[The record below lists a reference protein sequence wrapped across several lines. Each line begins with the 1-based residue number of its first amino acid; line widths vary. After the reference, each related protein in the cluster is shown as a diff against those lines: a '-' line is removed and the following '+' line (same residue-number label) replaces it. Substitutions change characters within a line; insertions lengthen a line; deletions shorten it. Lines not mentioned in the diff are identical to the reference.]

1 MNTLFP
7 ETELDQKV
15 DTLKC
20 DPAKKAEILRRLR
33 MAEQA
38 TNCNFKALGFDR
50 KLDYERVI
58 AAQTRYSVR
67 TVQRCV
73 EVLRRGDDLEKL
85 IPRRSGPKPGKF
97 PSLDADVR
105 AHLLDCFLF
114 KHLNSRQ
121 SHRSVNRYLQ
131 TKQAGCQGS
140 HFYEPVSYRMVKRYW
155 REVLIPMYGPQR
167 EGKEAVKTAAGY
179 IDRLYDDEFAGD
191 VWCLDE
197 WQIDGAFYDE
207 EDHRRIFNY
216 GANRPQAHILTIL
229 DERTTHIIDY
239 LVTWQV
245 SLEDA
250 VFALAERTIRQHFL
264 PRRVVSDRAAR
275 FRALVRGHMV
285 LCSED
290 LVKKL
295 AGPLGELGVIP
306 RGSEEKNPRANR
318 LERLHRLYADRA
330 RDFGPSWKP
339 PLEKHE
345 HREIDDAVDR
355 HLNAHCR
362 YGTIGPQLMSIQE
375 AERRI
380 AQWVVDINLADTEAK
395 GCNGLTRLAAFRQ
408 FQPAADEIAQRK
420 PNQAALDLAFAE
432 LDERAIRE
440 GGIIELKDSA
450 RYSCPQLIEWCSRL
464 GSGVKIPVMRYRR
477 DPLHLIVSPPGAEPF
492 TAERRAIVGTKDEAM
507 LSDEIEK
514 LAHVRKVVG
523 GETAARDK
531 EMEEY
536 LRSLQTNARGLRAR
550 PMTIERAPTSADLAK
565 QVLNLDKDKDKN

>member
-1 MNTLFP
+1 MSSLFV
-7 ETELDQKV
+7 ETELDRRV
-15 DTLKC
+15 DALKC
-20 DPAKKAEILRRLR
+20 DPAKKAFILRRLR

-38 TNCNFKALGFDR
+38 INCNYRALGFDR
-50 KLDYERVI
+50 KQPYLKLL
-58 AAQTRYSVR
+58 AAQYHCSVR
-67 TVQRCV
+67 TVQRCA
-73 EVLRRGDDLEKL
+73 EVVRRGDDLEEL
-85 IPRRSGPKPGKF
+85 ACDRPGPKRGEFK
-97 PSLDADVR
+97 SLDADVR

-114 KHLNSRQ
+114 KHDNCRQ
-121 SHRSVNRYLQ
+121 SHQSVVRYLQ
-131 TKQAGCQGS
+131 TKQNSDGCQVS
-140 HFYEPVSYRMVKRYW
+140 HFYDIPSYSMVKRYW

-191 VWCLDE
+191 TWCLDE
-197 WQIDGAFYDE
+197 WEIGGTFFDE
-207 EDHRRIFNY
+207 QDHRCIFNY
-216 GANRPQAHILTIL
+216 GAGRPIVHILTIL
-229 DERTTHIIDY
+229 DERTTCIIDH

-250 VFALAERTIRQHFL
+250 VFALAERTIRRHFL
-264 PRRVVSDRAAR
+264 PKRVVSDRAGR
-275 FRALVRGHMV
+275 FRALVRGRVV
-285 LCSED
+285 LGSDGE
-290 LVKKL
+290 LVEKL

-355 HLNAHCR
+355 HLSAHCR

-380 AQWVVDINLADTEAK
+380 AQWVEEINLADTEAK

-408 FQPAADEIAQRK
+408 FQPPADEIAQRK

-432 LDERAIRE
+432 RDERAIRE
-440 GGIIELKDSA
+440 GGVIELEDGA
-450 RYSCPQLIEWCSRL
+450 RYSCSQLIEWRLRL
-464 GSGVKIPVMRYRR
+464 GAAVKIPVMRYRR

-492 TAERRAIVGTKDEAM
+492 TAERRAIVGTKDEAL

-514 LAHVRKVVG
+514 LKHVRKVLG
-523 GETAARDK
+523 GETAEQDR
-531 EMEEY
+531 EMQEY
-536 LRSLQTNARGLRAR
+536 LRSLQNNMRGLRAR

-565 QVLNLDKDKDKN
+565 QVLGLKG

>member
-7 ETELDQKV
+7 KTELDQKV
-15 DTLKC
+15 DALKC
-20 DPAKKAEILRRLR
+20 DPAKKTFVLRRLR

-38 TNCNFKALGFDR
+38 TNCNFKALNFDR
-50 KLDYERVI
+50 KLDFLKVL
-58 AAQTRYSVR
+58 AAQNNCSVR
-67 TVQRCV
+67 TVQRCA
-73 EVLRRGDDLEKL
+73 EVLRNGDDLEEL
-85 IPRRSGPKPGKF
+85 ACDRPGPKRGEF

-114 KHLNSRQ
+114 KHLNCRQ
-121 SHRSVNRYLQ
+121 SHQSVNRYLQ
-131 TKQAGCQGS
+131 VKQNSPGCQVS
-140 HFYEPVSYRMVKRYW
+140 HFYDVPSYTMVKRYW

-191 VWCLDE
+191 TWCLDE
-197 WQIDGAFYDE
+197 WEIDGAFYDE
-207 EDHRRIFNY
+207 EDHRRVFNY
-216 GANRPQAHILTIL
+216 GTGHPIVHILTIL

-264 PRRVVSDRAAR
+264 PRRVVSDRAGR

-285 LCSED
+285 VGSD
-290 LVKKL
+290 DALVKKL

-339 PLEKHE
+339 PLQKHE
-345 HREIDDAVDR
+345 HRALDDAYHR
-355 HLNAHCR
+355 HLDFHCR

-375 AERRI
+375 AERCI
-380 AQWVVDINLADTEAK
+380 AQWVGDINLADTKAK

-408 FQPAADEIAQRK
+408 FQPPADEIAQRK

-432 LDERAIRE
+432 RDERAIRE
-440 GGIIELKDSA
+440 GGIIELEDGA
-450 RYSCPQLIEWCSRL
+450 RYSCPQLIEWRLRL
-464 GSGVKIPVMRYRR
+464 GSGAKIPVMRYRR

-492 TAERRAIVGTKDEAM
+492 TAERRAIMGTKDEAL

-523 GETAARDK
+523 GETAERDK
-531 EMEEY
+531 EMEEQ
-536 LRSLQTNARGLRAR
+536 LRALQNNIRGLRAR

-565 QVLNLDKDKDKN
+565 QVLGLDK

>member
-1 MNTLFP
+1 MNSLFVQ
-7 ETELDQKV
+7 TELDEKI
-15 DTLKC
+15 DALKC
-20 DPAKKAEILRRLR
+20 DPAKKSFILARLR
-33 MAEQA
+33 MAEQD
-38 TNCNFKALGFDR
+38 TNCNWRALGFDR
-50 KLDYERVI
+50 KLDFERVL
-58 AAQTRYSVR
+58 AAQNHCSVR
-67 TVQRCV
+67 TVQRCAQ
-73 EVLRRGDDLEKL
+73 VLRRGDDLEEL
-85 IPRRSGPKPGKF
+85 ACDRPGPKRGEFK
-97 PSLDADVR
+97 SLDADAR

-114 KHLNSRQ
+114 KHLNCRQ
-121 SHRSVNRYLQ
+121 SHRSVVMYLQ
-131 TKQAGCQGS
+131 TKQNSPGCQ
-140 HFYEPVSYRMVKRYW
+140 VSYFYDVPTYSKVKRYW

-167 EGKEAVKTAAGY
+167 DGKEAVKTAAGY
-179 IDRLYDDEFAGD
+179 LDRLYDDEFAGD
-191 VWCLDE
+191 TWCLDE
-197 WQIDGAFYDE
+197 WEIDGAFYDGQ
-207 EDHRRIFNY
+207 DHRRIFNY
-216 GANRPQAHILTIL
+216 GTGRPIVHILTIL
-229 DERTTHIIDY
+229 DERTTHIIDH

-250 VFALAERTIRQHFL
+250 VFAVAERTIRQHFL
-264 PRRVVSDRAAR
+264 PRRVVSDRAGR

-285 LCSED
+285 AGRDGELIE
-290 LVKKL
+290 KL
-295 AGPLGELGVIP
+295 GGPLGELGVVP

-375 AERRI
+375 GARRI
-380 AQWVVDINLADTEAK
+380 AQWVEDINLADTEAK

-408 FQPAADEIAQRK
+408 FQPPAEEIAQRK

-432 LDERAIRE
+432 RDERAIRE
-440 GGIIELKDSA
+440 GGIIELEDGA
-450 RYSCPQLIEWCSRL
+450 RYSCPQLIEWRLRL

-492 TAERRAIVGTKDEAM
+492 TAERRAIVGTKDEAL

-514 LAHVRKVVG
+514 MAHIRKVVG
-523 GETAARDK
+523 GETAELDR
-531 EMEEY
+531 EMQEH
-536 LRSLQTNARGLRAR
+536 LRSLQDNMRGLRAR

-565 QVLNLDKDKDKN
+565 QVLGLKD

>member
-1 MNTLFP
+1 MNSLFVQ
-7 ETELDQKV
+7 TELDEKI
-15 DTLKC
+15 DALKC
-20 DPAKKAEILRRLR
+20 DPAKKSFILARLR
-33 MAEQA
+33 MAEQD
-38 TNCNFKALGFDR
+38 TNCNWRALGFDR
-50 KLDYERVI
+50 KLDFERVL
-58 AAQTRYSVR
+58 AAQNHCSVR
-67 TVQRCV
+67 TVQRCAQ
-73 EVLRRGDDLEKL
+73 VLRRGDDLEEL
-85 IPRRSGPKPGKF
+85 ACDRPGPKRGEFK
-97 PSLDADVR
+97 SLDADAR

-114 KHLNSRQ
+114 KHLNCRQ
-121 SHRSVNRYLQ
+121 SHRSVVMYLQ
-131 TKQAGCQGS
+131 TKQNSPGCQ
-140 HFYEPVSYRMVKRYW
+140 VSYFYDVPTYSKVKRYW

-167 EGKEAVKTAAGY
+167 DGKEAVKTAAGY
-179 IDRLYDDEFAGD
+179 LDRLYDDEFAGD
-191 VWCLDE
+191 TWCLDE
-197 WQIDGAFYDE
+197 WEIDGAFYDGQ
-207 EDHRRIFNY
+207 DHRRIFNY
-216 GANRPQAHILTIL
+216 GTGRPIVHILTIL
-229 DERTTHIIDY
+229 DERTTHIIDH

-250 VFALAERTIRQHFL
+250 VFAVAERTIRQHFL
-264 PRRVVSDRAAR
+264 PRRVVSDRAGR

-285 LCSED
+285 AGRDGELIE
-290 LVKKL
+290 KL
-295 AGPLGELGVIP
+295 GGPLGELGVVP

-375 AERRI
+375 GARRI
-380 AQWVVDINLADTEAK
+380 AQWVEDINLADTEAK

-408 FQPAADEIAQRK
+408 FQPPADEIAQRK

-432 LDERAIRE
+432 RDERAIRE
-440 GGIIELKDSA
+440 GGIIELEDGA
-450 RYSCPQLIEWCSRL
+450 RYSCPQLIEWRLRL

-492 TAERRAIVGTKDEAM
+492 TAERRAIVGTKDEAL

-514 LAHVRKVVG
+514 MAHIRKVVG
-523 GETAARDK
+523 GETAELDR
-531 EMEEY
+531 EMQEH
-536 LRSLQTNARGLRAR
+536 LRSLQDNMRGLRAR

-565 QVLNLDKDKDKN
+565 QVLGLKD

>member
-1 MNTLFP
+1 MNSLFLQD
-7 ETELDQKV
+7 ELDKKV
-15 DTLKC
+15 DALKC
-20 DPAKKAEILRRLR
+20 DPAKKAFIVRAVR
-33 MAEQA
+33 MGEQA
-38 TNCNFKALGFDR
+38 INGNGEALGFDR
-50 KLDYERVI
+50 KVDWLKVI
-58 AAQTRYSVR
+58 AAQNHCSVR
-67 TVQRCV
+67 TVQRCAQ
-73 EVLRRGDDLEKL
+73 VLRRGNDLEEL
-85 IPRRSGPKPGKF
+85 VPHRPGPKRGEF
-97 PSLDADVR
+97 RSLDADVR

-114 KHLNSRQ
+114 KHLNCRQ
-121 SHRSVNRYLQ
+121 SLQSAERYLQ
-131 TKQAGCQGS
+131 TKQRGVGSS
-140 HFYEPVSYRMVKRYW
+140 HFYEIPSYTMVKRYW
-155 REVLIPMYGPQR
+155 REVLIPMYSPQR
-167 EGKEAVKTAAGY
+167 EGKEAVKAAAGY

-191 VWCLDE
+191 TWCLDE
-197 WQIDGAFYDE
+197 WEIDGAFYDE

-216 GANRPQAHILTIL
+216 GTGRPIAHILTIL

-264 PRRVVSDRAAR
+264 PRRVVSDRAGR

-285 LCSED
+285 VGSDDELI
-290 LVKKL
+290 KKL

-345 HREIDDAVDR
+345 HREIDDAVGR

-380 AQWVVDINLADTEAK
+380 AQWVGDINLADTEAK

-408 FQPAADEIAQRK
+408 FQPPADEIAQRK

-432 LDERAIRE
+432 RDERAIRE
-440 GGIIELKDSA
+440 GGIIELADGA
-450 RYSCPQLIEWCSRL
+450 RYDHPQLIEWRSRL
-464 GSGVKIPVMRYRR
+464 GTGAKIPVMRYRR

-492 TAERRAIVGTKDEAM
+492 TAERRAIVGTKDEAL

-523 GETAARDK
+523 GETAERDK
-531 EMEEY
+531 EMEEH
-536 LRSLQTNARGLRAR
+536 LRALQNDMRELRAR

-565 QVLNLDKDKDKN
+565 QVLGLKG

>member
-1 MNTLFP
+1 MNSLFP
-7 ETELDQKV
+7 QTELDLKV

-20 DPAKKAEILRRLR
+20 DPAKKTFILRRLR

-38 TNCNFKALGFDR
+38 TNCNFRALGFDR
-50 KLDYERVI
+50 KLDFVKVI
-58 AAQTRYSVR
+58 AAQNHCSVR
-67 TVQRCV
+67 TVQRCAQ
-73 EVLRRGDDLEKL
+73 VLRHGDDLEEL
-85 IPRRSGPKPGKF
+85 ACDRPGPKRGEFK
-97 PSLDADVR
+97 SLDADVR

-114 KHLNSRQ
+114 KHLNCRQ
-121 SHRSVNRYLQ
+121 SHRSVERYLQ
-131 TKQAGCQGS
+131 RKQNSPGCQVS
-140 HFYEPVSYRMVKRYW
+140 HFYEPVSDSMVKRYW
-155 REVLIPMYGPQR
+155 REVLIPIYGPQR
-167 EGKEAVKTAAGY
+167 DGKEAVKTAAGY

-191 VWCLDE
+191 AWCLDE
-197 WQIDGAFYDE
+197 WEIDGAFYDE
-207 EDHRRIFNY
+207 QDHRRIFNY
-216 GANRPQAHILTIL
+216 GAGRPIVHILTIL
-229 DERTTHIIDY
+229 DERTTCIIDH
-239 LVTWQV
+239 LVTWEI

-264 PRRVVSDRAAR
+264 PKRVVSDRAGR

-285 LCSED
+285 VGSDDE

-345 HREIDDAVDR
+345 HREIDDAMDR
-355 HLNAHCR
+355 HLSAHCR

-380 AQWVVDINLADTEAK
+380 AQWVEEINLADTEAK

-420 PNQAALDLAFAE
+420 PNQAALGLAFAE
-432 LDERAIRE
+432 RDERAIRE
-440 GGIIELKDSA
+440 GGVIELEDGA
-450 RYSCPQLIEWCSRL
+450 RYSCPQLIEWRLRL
-464 GSGVKIPVMRYRR
+464 GSGVKIPVMRYRH
-477 DPLHLIVSPPGAEPF
+477 DPLHLIVSPLGAEPF
-492 TAERRAIVGTKDEAM
+492 TAERRAIVGTKDEVL
-507 LSDEIEK
+507 LSDEMEK
-514 LAHVRKVVG
+514 LAHVRKVLG
-523 GETAARDK
+523 GETAERDR
-531 EMEEY
+531 EMQEH
-536 LRSLQTNARGLRAR
+536 LRSLQNNMRGLRAR

-565 QVLNLDKDKDKN
+565 QVLGLKG

>member
-1 MNTLFP
+1 MNSLFP
-7 ETELDQKV
+7 ETELDQRV
-15 DTLKC
+15 DALRV
-20 DPAKKAEILRRLR
+20 DPAKKSFILRSVRI
-33 MAEQA
+33 AEQA
-38 TNCNFKALGFDR
+38 TDHNFRALGFD
-50 KLDYERVI
+50 KKQDYLKVI
-58 AAQTRYSVR
+58 AVQNDCSVR
-67 TVQRCV
+67 TVQRIAK
-73 EVLRRGDDLEKL
+73 VLRDGDDLEKL
-85 IPRRSGPKPGKF
+85 VPKNPGPKPGEFK
-97 PSLDADVR
+97 SLDADVR

-114 KHLNSRQ
+114 KHLNCRQ
-121 SHRSVNRYLQ
+121 SHRSLEIYLQ
-131 TKQAGCQGS
+131 TKQRGVGLS
-140 HFYEPVSYRMVKRYW
+140 HFYDIPSYSMVKRYW
-155 REVLIPMYGPQR
+155 REVLIPLYGPQR
-167 EGKEAVKTAAGY
+167 DGKEAVKTAAGY

-191 VWCLDE
+191 AWCLDE
-197 WQIDGAFYDE
+197 WQVDGAFYDE

-216 GANRPQAHILTIL
+216 GEKGPQAHILTIL
-229 DERTTHIIDY
+229 DERTTYIIDY

-250 VFALAERTIRQHFL
+250 VFALSERTIRQHFL
-264 PRRVVSDRAAR
+264 PRRMVSDRAAR
-275 FRALVRGHMV
+275 FRALVHGHMV

-345 HREIDDAVDR
+345 HRALDDAVAR

-380 AQWVVDINLADTEAK
+380 AHWVEEINLADTEAK

-408 FQPAADEIAQRK
+408 FQPPADEIAQRK

-432 LDERAIRE
+432 RDERAIRE
-440 GGIIELKDSA
+440 GGIIELADGA
-450 RYSCPQLIEWCSRL
+450 RYDHPQLIEWRLRL
-464 GSGVKIPVMRYRR
+464 GSVKIPVMRYRR

-492 TAERRAIVGTKDEAM
+492 TAERRAIVGTRDEAL
-507 LSDEIEK
+507 LSDKMEK

-523 GETAARDK
+523 GETAEHER
-531 EMEEY
+531 EMQEH
-536 LRSLQTNARGLRAR
+536 LRSLQNNMRGLRAR
-550 PMTIERAPTSADLAK
+550 PITIERVPTSADLAK
-565 QVLNLDKDKDKN
+565 QVLGLKD

>member
-1 MNTLFP
+1 MNSLFP
-7 ETELDQKV
+7 QDELDQKV
-15 DTLKC
+15 DALRC
-20 DPAKKAEILRRLR
+20 YPAEAPTVLAKLRAASQVL
-33 MAEQA
+33 
-38 TNCNFKALGFDR
+38 NGNFNALGFP
-50 KLDYERVI
+50 KKEPFARVVG
-58 AAQTRYSVR
+58 AAIGRSSRSVYRYAKVVR
-67 TVQRCV
+67 D
-73 EVLRRGDDLEKL
+73 GDDLGKL
-85 IPRRSGPKPGKF
+85 VPKRPGPKRGEFK
-97 PSLDADVR
+97 SLDADVR

-114 KHLNSRQ
+114 KHLKCRQ
-121 SHRSVNRYLQ
+121 SWRSVTRYLE
-131 TKQAGCQGS
+131 TKQDSFLRQVP
-140 HFYEPVSYRMVKRYW
+140 HEYDIPSYTMVNRYW

-191 VWCLDE
+191 TWCLDE
-197 WQIDGAFYDE
+197 WQIDGVFFDE
-207 EDHRRIFNY
+207 KDHRRIFNF

-229 DERTTHIIDY
+229 DERTTCIIDY

-250 VFALAERTIRQHFL
+250 VFALAERTIRQRFL

-295 AGPLGELGVIP
+295 SGPLGELGVIP

-355 HLNAHCR
+355 HLDAHCR

-380 AQWVVDINLADTEAK
+380 AQWVGDINLADTEAK

-408 FQPAADEIAQRK
+408 FQPPADEIAQRK

-432 LDERAIRE
+432 RDERAIRE
-440 GGIIELKDSA
+440 GGIIELEDGA
-450 RYSCPQLIEWCSRL
+450 RYSCPQLIEWRLRL
-464 GSGVKIPVMRYRR
+464 GSGAKIPMMRYRR

-492 TAERRAIVGTKDEAM
+492 TAERRAIVGTKDEAL

-523 GETAARDK
+523 GEKAEYDR
-531 EMEEY
+531 EMQEI
-536 LRSLQTNARGLRAR
+536 LRAHGRGIRAR
-550 PMTIERAPTSADLAK
+550 PMTFERVPTSADLAK
-565 QVLNLDKDKDKN
+565 QVLGLKR

>member
-1 MNTLFP
+1 MNSLFVQ
-7 ETELDQKV
+7 TELDEKI
-15 DTLKC
+15 DALKC
-20 DPAKKAEILRRLR
+20 DPAKKSFILARLR
-33 MAEQA
+33 MAEQD
-38 TNCNFKALGFDR
+38 TNCNWRALGFDR
-50 KLDYERVI
+50 KLDFERVL
-58 AAQTRYSVR
+58 AAQNHCSVR
-67 TVQRCV
+67 TVQRCAQ
-73 EVLRRGDDLEKL
+73 VLRRGDDLEEL
-85 IPRRSGPKPGKF
+85 ACDRPGPKRGEFK
-97 PSLDADVR
+97 SLDADAR

-114 KHLNSRQ
+114 KHLNCRQ
-121 SHRSVNRYLQ
+121 SHRSVVMYLQ
-131 TKQAGCQGS
+131 TKQNSPGCQ
-140 HFYEPVSYRMVKRYW
+140 VSYFYDVPTYSKVKRYW

-167 EGKEAVKTAAGY
+167 DGKEAVKTAAGY
-179 IDRLYDDEFAGD
+179 LDRLYDDEFAGD
-191 VWCLDE
+191 TWCLDE
-197 WQIDGAFYDE
+197 WEIDGAFYDGQ
-207 EDHRRIFNY
+207 DHRRIFNY
-216 GANRPQAHILTIL
+216 GTGRPIVHILTIL
-229 DERTTHIIDY
+229 DERTTHIIDH

-250 VFALAERTIRQHFL
+250 VFAVAERTIRQHFL
-264 PRRVVSDRAAR
+264 PRRVVSDRAGR

-285 LCSED
+285 AGRDGELIE
-290 LVKKL
+290 KL
-295 AGPLGELGVIP
+295 GGPLGELGVVP

-375 AERRI
+375 GARRI
-380 AQWVVDINLADTEAK
+380 AQWVEDINLADTEAK

-408 FQPAADEIAQRK
+408 FQPPADEIAQRK

-432 LDERAIRE
+432 RDERAIRE
-440 GGIIELKDSA
+440 GGIIELEDGA
-450 RYSCPQLIEWCSRL
+450 RYSCPQLIEWRLRL

-492 TAERRAIVGTKDEAM
+492 TAERRSIVGTKDEAL

-514 LAHVRKVVG
+514 MAHIRKVVG
-523 GETAARDK
+523 GETAELDR
-531 EMEEY
+531 EMQEH
-536 LRSLQTNARGLRAR
+536 LRSLQDNMRGLRAR

-565 QVLNLDKDKDKN
+565 QVLGLKD

>member
-7 ETELDQKV
+7 QTELDQKV
-15 DTLKC
+15 DALKC

-38 TNCNFKALGFDR
+38 TNCNYRALGFDKKQDFR
-50 KLDYERVI
+50 KVI
-58 AAQTRYSVR
+58 AAQNRYSVR
-67 TVQRCV
+67 TVQRCA
-73 EVLRRGDDLEKL
+73 EVLRRGDDLEELVPDK
-85 IPRRSGPKPGKF
+85 PGPKRGEFK
-97 PSLDADVR
+97 SLDADVR

-114 KHLNSRQ
+114 KHLNCQQ
-121 SHRSVNRYLQ
+121 STNSVNRYLK
-131 TKQAGCQGS
+131 TKQTGCQGS
-140 HFYEPVSYRMVKRYW
+140 HFYDHVSYNMAKRYW

-191 VWCLDE
+191 TWCLDE
-197 WQIDGAFYDE
+197 WEIDGAFYDE
-207 EDHRRIFNY
+207 EDHKRIFNY
-216 GANRPQAHILTIL
+216 GTGRPIVHILTIL
-229 DERTTHIIDY
+229 DERTTHIIDH
-239 LVTWQV
+239 LVTWQI

-250 VFALAERTIRQHFL
+250 VFALAERTIRRHFL
-264 PRRVVSDRAAR
+264 PRRFVSDRAGR

-285 LCSED
+285 VGSDAE

-306 RGSEEKNPRANR
+306 SGSEEKNPRGNPV
-318 LERLHRLYADRA
+318 ERMNGIFAVRA
-330 RDFGPSWKP
+330 RGFGISWKP
-339 PLEKHE
+339 PIEKHE
-345 HREIDDAVDR
+345 HREIDDAFDR

-380 AQWVVDINLADTEAK
+380 AQWVEDINLADTETK
-395 GCNGLTRLAAFRQ
+395 RCRGMTRLAAFRQ
-408 FQPAADEIAQRK
+408 FQPPAEEIAQRK

-432 LDERAIRE
+432 RDERAIRE
-440 GGIIELKDSA
+440 GGVIELADGA
-450 RYSCPQLIEWCSRL
+450 RYSCPQLGEWRLRL

-477 DPLHLIVSPPGAEPF
+477 DPLHLIVSPPGVEPF
-492 TAERRAIVGTKDEAM
+492 IAERRAIVGTKDEAL

-514 LAHVRKVVG
+514 LAHIRKVVG

-531 EMEEY
+531 EMEEQ
-536 LRSLQTNARGLRAR
+536 LRALQNNMRGLRAR
-550 PMTIERAPTSADLAK
+550 PMTIERMPTSEEAARQIFGSK
-565 QVLNLDKDKDKN
+565 K

>member
-1 MNTLFP
+1 MNSLFP
-7 ETELDQKV
+7 QDELDQKIDALLCEPEKRAV
-15 DTLKC
+15 AAANLH
-20 DPAKKAEILRRLR
+20 AA
-33 MAEQA
+33 MQSV
-38 TNCNFKALGFDR
+38 NCNYNAFGFQQ
-50 KLDYERVI
+50 KLPFLNIVG
-58 AAQTRYSVR
+58 AQIHRSAR
-67 TVQRCV
+67 TVQRYAQV
-73 EVLRRGDDLEKL
+73 VRNGDDLTKL
-85 IPRRSGPKPGKF
+85 IPKRPGPKRGEFKR
-97 PSLDADVR
+97 LDADAR

-114 KHLNSRQ
+114 KDKNCRQ
-121 SHRSVNRYLQ
+121 SHKSVVKYLQ
-131 TKQAGCQGS
+131 KKQDSFLCQVP
-140 HFYEPVSYRMVKRYW
+140 HSYDIPSYSMIKRYW

-179 IDRLYDDEFAGD
+179 LDRLYDDEFAGD
-191 VWCLDE
+191 TWCLDE
-197 WQIDGAFYDE
+197 WEIDGAFCDKQ
-207 EDHRRIFNY
+207 DHRRIFNY
-216 GANRPQAHILTIL
+216 GTGRPIVHILTIL
-229 DERTTHIIDY
+229 DERTTCIIDH
-239 LVTWQV
+239 LVTWQI

-264 PRRVVSDRAAR
+264 PKRFVSDRAGR
-275 FRALVRGHMV
+275 FRALVRGRIV
-285 LCSED
+285 VGSDGE
-290 LVKKL
+290 LVDKL

-380 AQWVVDINLADTEAK
+380 AQWVEEINLADTEAK

-408 FQPAADEIAQRK
+408 FQPPAEEIAQRK

-432 LDERAIRE
+432 RDERAIRE
-440 GGIIELKDSA
+440 GGIIELEDGA
-450 RYSCPQLIEWCSRL
+450 RYSCPQLIEWRLRL

-492 TAERRAIVGTKDEAM
+492 TAERRAIVGTKDEAL

-514 LAHVRKVVG
+514 LAHVRKVIG
-523 GETAARDK
+523 GETAERDRA
-531 EMEEY
+531 MEEN
-536 LRSLQTNARGLRAR
+536 LRSLQSNMRGPHAR
-550 PMTIERAPTSADLAK
+550 PMTVERVPTSADLAK
-565 QVLNLDKDKDKN
+565 QVLGLDK

>member
-7 ETELDQKV
+7 QTELDRKV
-15 DTLKC
+15 DALNC
-20 DPAKKAEILRRLR
+20 DPAEKSHALRLVRIGDEAVNHDY
-33 MAEQA
+33 M
-38 TNCNFKALGFDR
+38 ALGFAR
-50 KLDYERVI
+50 KLDHLKNI
-58 AAQTRYSVR
+58 AARNNVSVR
-67 TVQRCV
+67 TVQRCA
-73 EVLRRGDDLEKL
+73 EALRKDNLAELVPHR
-85 IPRRSGPKPGKF
+85 PGPKRGGFK
-97 PSLDADVR
+97 SLHADAR
-105 AHLLDCFLF
+105 AHLLKCFLPPQNF
-114 KHLNSRQ
+114 NCRQ
-121 SHRSVNRYLQ
+121 SHQSVVSYLE
-131 TKQAGCQGS
+131 TKQRGCQAGY
-140 HFYEPVSYRMVKRYW
+140 FYDIPSESMVKRYW

-191 VWCLDE
+191 TWCLDE
-197 WQIDGAFYDE
+197 WEIDGAFYDE
-207 EDHRRIFNY
+207 QDHRRIFNY
-216 GANRPQAHILTIL
+216 GAGRPIVHILTIL

-239 LVTWQV
+239 LVTWEI

-264 PRRVVSDRAAR
+264 PRRVVSDRAGR

-285 LCSED
+285 LGSDDE

-380 AQWVVDINLADTEAK
+380 AQWVEEINLAETEAK

-408 FQPAADEIAQRK
+408 FQPPAEEIAQRK

-432 LDERAIRE
+432 RDERAIRE
-440 GGIIELKDSA
+440 GGVIELEDGA
-450 RYSCPQLIEWCSRL
+450 RYSCPQLIEWRLRL

-477 DPLHLIVSPPGAEPF
+477 DPLHLIVSPPGTEPF
-492 TAERRAIVGTKDEAM
+492 TAERRAIVGTKDEAL

-514 LAHVRKVVG
+514 LAHVRKVLG
-523 GETAARDK
+523 GETAEHER
-531 EMEEY
+531 EMQET
-536 LRSLQTNARGLRAR
+536 LRSFHNDRRGLQAR
-550 PMTIERAPTSADLAK
+550 PMTVERAPTSADLAK
-565 QVLNLDKDKDKN
+565 QVLGLKG

>member
-1 MNTLFP
+1 MNSLFVQ
-7 ETELDQKV
+7 TELDEKI
-15 DTLKC
+15 DALKC
-20 DPAKKAEILRRLR
+20 DPAKKSFILARLR
-33 MAEQA
+33 MAEQD
-38 TNCNFKALGFDR
+38 TNCNWRALGFDR
-50 KLDYERVI
+50 KLDFERVL
-58 AAQTRYSVR
+58 AAQNHCSVR
-67 TVQRCV
+67 TVQRCAQ
-73 EVLRRGDDLEKL
+73 VLRRGDDLEEL
-85 IPRRSGPKPGKF
+85 ACDRPGPKRGEFK
-97 PSLDADVR
+97 SLDADAR

-114 KHLNSRQ
+114 KHLNCRQ
-121 SHRSVNRYLQ
+121 SHRSVVMYLQ
-131 TKQAGCQGS
+131 TKQNSPGCQVS
-140 HFYEPVSYRMVKRYW
+140 SFYDVPTYSKVKRYW

-167 EGKEAVKTAAGY
+167 DGKEAVKTAAGY
-179 IDRLYDDEFAGD
+179 LDRLYDDEFAGD
-191 VWCLDE
+191 TWCLDE
-197 WQIDGAFYDE
+197 WEIDGAFYDGQ
-207 EDHRRIFNY
+207 DHRRIFNY
-216 GANRPQAHILTIL
+216 GTGRPIVHILTIL
-229 DERTTHIIDY
+229 DERTTHIIDH

-250 VFALAERTIRQHFL
+250 VFAVAERTIRQHFL
-264 PRRVVSDRAAR
+264 PRRVVSDRAGR

-285 LCSED
+285 AGRDGELIE
-290 LVKKL
+290 KL
-295 AGPLGELGVIP
+295 GGPLGELGVVP

-375 AERRI
+375 GARRI
-380 AQWVVDINLADTEAK
+380 AQWVEDINLADTEAK

-408 FQPAADEIAQRK
+408 FQPPADEIAQRK

-432 LDERAIRE
+432 RDERAIRE
-440 GGIIELKDSA
+440 GGIIELEDGA
-450 RYSCPQLIEWCSRL
+450 RYSCPQLIEWRLRL

-492 TAERRAIVGTKDEAM
+492 TAERRAIVGTKDEAL

-514 LAHVRKVVG
+514 MAHIRKVVG
-523 GETAARDK
+523 GETAELDR
-531 EMEEY
+531 EMQEH
-536 LRSLQTNARGLRAR
+536 LRSLQDNMRGLRAR

-565 QVLNLDKDKDKN
+565 QVLGLKD

>member
-7 ETELDQKV
+7 QTELDQKV
-15 DTLKC
+15 DALKC
-20 DPAKKAEILRRLR
+20 DPTKKSFILRRLR

-38 TNCNFKALGFDR
+38 TNCNFKALNFDK
-50 KLDYERVI
+50 KLDYLKVL
-58 AAQTRYSVR
+58 AAQNNCSVR
-67 TVQRCV
+67 TVDRCAK
-73 EVLRRGDDLEKL
+73 VLRNGDDLEKL
-85 IPRRSGPKPGKF
+85 VPKKSGPKPGTF

-114 KHLNSRQ
+114 KHLNCRQ
-121 SHRSVNRYLQ
+121 SHRSVERYLQ
-131 TKQAGCQGS
+131 VKQNSPGCQVS
-140 HFYEPVSYRMVKRYW
+140 HFYDIPSYTMVNRYW

-191 VWCLDE
+191 TWCLDE
-197 WQIDGAFYDE
+197 WEIDGAFYDE
-207 EDHRRIFNY
+207 EGHGRIFNF
-216 GANRPQAHILTIL
+216 GKGRPIVHILTIL
-229 DERTTHIIDY
+229 DERTTCIIDY

-264 PRRVVSDRAAR
+264 PRRVVSDRAGR
-275 FRALVRGHMV
+275 FRALVRGHMAV
-285 LCSED
+285 GSD
-290 LVKKL
+290 DQLVKKL

-380 AQWVVDINLADTEAK
+380 AQWVGDINLADTEAK

-408 FQPAADEIAQRK
+408 FQPPSDEIAQRK

-432 LDERAIRE
+432 RDERAIRE
-440 GGIIELKDSA
+440 GGVIEWEDGA
-450 RYSCPQLIEWCSRL
+450 RYSCPQLIEWRLRL

-492 TAERRAIVGTKDEAM
+492 IAERRAIVGTKDEAL

-514 LAHVRKVVG
+514 LAHIRKVVG
-523 GETAARDK
+523 GETAERDR
-531 EMEEY
+531 EMEEH
-536 LRSLQTNARGLRAR
+536 LRSLQNDMRGLRAR

-565 QVLNLDKDKDKN
+565 QVLGLKG